1 MKKWEKEIVQKQIS
15 DEQKV
20 IWRMRDSYKLAM
32 KDVKERI
39 AVLQNR
45 EQTQSVIYQ
54 LKYQQELQ
62 KQLETV
68 YAKMSSEWY
77 TNIDDYLKG
86 CYEDGFYSTM
96 YSLHNQGIPI
106 ILPFNQEEAAQMA
119 AQSDYEGI
127 KLSEK
132 LYTDSVEMARIS
144 RQEMTRGLATNA
156 SYADIARTVEKRG
169 EAGFYNAMR
178 IVRTES
184 HRIHNEVRL
193 KTMMKAKEEGA
204 DVVKQWD
211 STVDKRTRSHHVE
224 LDGQLRELDQPFKI
238 PSTGATAMKPGGF
251 GKAAEDINCRCE
263 MLQRARWALDKSEI
277 DKCVGDLSNATD
289 EQLQAWADKLG
300 VSKDELIKAS
310 NGVIEPDGTIN
321 HSIKAKN
328 YNDFKK
334 KYKTKEA
341 DQTAKYQAQ
350 LDILEQEKDEIAK
363 KYLQAGINNGA
374 FSPDTTLEDVKEYI
388 ELVFPNLFD
397 KAKNS
402 TGWTAYAENLSK
414 QDAIK
419 QKMYAAKAKAAK
431 KTPASTG
438 ISADAFS
445 DARKKAAKNFS
456 SGESADKYHRPILD
470 KRWDGYSDRE
480 KYSIWEYTRNSNPM
494 NKSLSGYHDSWD
506 RHDFK
511 GLGNTQWEHEDS
523 WRSLGSNFSK
533 FGKNGKVTYHRAITD
548 LTKAIDKSEFL
559 DECFLVRGSDN
570 SGFAGLMESIMP
582 FDDAKRMLDKG
593 DIKSL
598 KQVLEGNVVKNH
610 AFTSTGIASGT
621 GFSGKVSYKIYA
633 PKGTKGVYAEPQ
645 SYFGNTV
652 GTNEKLYKTGQRYYS
667 VGGEAEVILQRG
679 TSFRVTKIDYSFGNY
694 TVEME
699 IVDQPNYFKYGDEE
713 TFNNGATRHKD

>member
-39 AVLQNR
+39 AVLQSR

-54 LKYQQELQ
+54 FKYQQELQ
-62 KQLETV
+62 KELETI

-106 ILPFNQEEAAQMA
+106 ILPFNQEEMAQMA

-169 EAGFYNAMR
+169 EATFNQAKR

-211 STVDKRTRSHHVE
+211 STVDKRTRPHHVE

-238 PSTGATAMKPGGF
+238 PSTGATTMKPGGF
-251 GKAAEDINCRCE
+251 GVAGEDINCRCE

-277 DKCVGDLSNATD
+277 DKCVGDLSNATE
-289 EQLQAWADKLG
+289 EQLNAWADKLG
-300 VSKDELIKAS
+300 VTKDELIKAS
-310 NGVIEPDGTIN
+310 NGIIEPDGTIN

-334 KYKTKEA
+334 KYKTKAEDKA
-341 DQTAKYQAQ
+341 AKYQAQ
-350 LDILEQEKDEIAK
+350 LDVLKEEKKKWLDSLGWSDESEFDN
-363 KYLQAGINNGA
+363 QM
-374 FSPDTTLEDVKEYI
+374 SMMES
-388 ELVFPNLFD
+388 VFPND
-397 KAKNS
+397 PS
-402 TGWTAYAENLSK
+402 V
-414 QDAIK
+414 IK
-419 QKMYAAKAKAAK
+419 WKEFAK
-431 KTPASTG
+431 KEAAIQKKISGSASKTKTSG
-438 ISADAFS
+438 AISDDAFS
-445 DARKKAAKNFS
+445 SARKKAAKKFS
-456 SGESADKYHRPILD
+456 DRTIADKYYRQILD
-470 KRWDGYSDRE
+470 DQWDNYSDRE
-480 KYSIWEYTRNSNPM
+480 KYSIWEYTHNSNPM
-494 NKSLSGYHDSWD
+494 NKPLSGYVDSWS
-506 RHDFK
+506 RYNFK
-511 GLGNTQWEHEDS
+511 GLDNTKWGYEDN
-523 WRSLGSNFSK
+523 WRNLGYDFEK
-533 FGKNGKVTYHRAITD
+533 FGKNGHVTYHRAISD
-548 LTKAIDKSEFL
+548 LTKAIDKAEFL
-559 DECFLVRGSDN
+559 DDCYLVRGSDN
-570 SGFAGLMESIMP
+570 GGFAGLLESIMP
-582 FDDAKRMLDKG
+582 FDDAKRMLDGG
-593 DIKSL
+593 DINSL
-598 KQVLEGNVVKNH
+598 KPLLEGNTVKNH
-610 AFTSTGIASGT
+610 AFTSTGIASDA
-621 GFSGKVSYKIYA
+621 GFSGSVSYKIYA

-645 SYFGNTV
+645 SYFGNTI
-652 GTNEKLYKTGQRYYS
+652 NDEELYKTGQRYNS
-667 VGGEAEVILQRG
+667 VGSEAEVILQRG
-679 TSFRVTKIDYSFGNY
+679 TSFRITNIKYSHGDY

-699 IVDQPNYFKYGDEE
+699 VVDQPNYFKYGDEE
-713 TFNNGATRHKD
+713 TFNDGATRHKD